1 MKTAYKAYYTT
12 AGYDWNSPDNV
23 HDLTAYVETLE
34 EAMEAGKTVKHDCF
48 VTGDWWVVKETMDEA
63 TFTHTTETVYRYN
76 WYDAVGHRNH
86 LVRMVEVYEKEV
98 EKAKAIKPKT
108 EKGEQVKATK
118 IARAEKSLA
127 EYRAML
133 AKEG

>member
-1 MKTAYKAYYTT
+1 MKTLYKAYYTT
-12 AGYDWNSPDNV
+12 AGYDWNSPDDT

-63 TFTHTTETVYRYN
+63 TFTHTHEVVYRYN
-76 WYDAVGHRNH
+76 WYNAVGHRKH
-86 LVRMVEVYEKEV
+86 LARMVEVYEGV
-98 EKAKAIKPKT
+98 LAKAKAIKPKT

-127 EYRAML
+127 EYRELL
-133 AKEG
+133 AKED